1 MKSRL
6 TKVLCLVMCALLLV
20 TGSVFLTLAFLSDTS
35 DTVINT
41 FTVGNVTITLDE
53 AKVDLYGEAIPGADR
68 VTANDY
74 KLIPG
79 QTYTKDPV
87 ITVKK
92 DSEPAYVYLGLAID
106 PAVAAVIDGS
116 GNQSITSQLTANGWI
131 RLKTGGTDAV
141 WADSTDNYTT
151 YEIYYKENAVDA
163 SDGDETVKTF
173 ETFKVKTDPSDAQL
187 NAAKDKTIKVKAFA
201 VQSDNTEGHE
211 NAWNSA
217 FHQAND

>member
-20 TGSVFLTLAFLSDTS
+20 TGSVFLTLAFLSSTS
-35 DTVINT
+35 ETVTNT

-53 AKVDLYGEAIPGADR
+53 AKVDLYGVEEEGADR

-79 QTYTKDPV
+79 QTYKKDPV
-87 ITVKK
+87 ITVKEG
-92 DSEPAYVYLGLAID
+92 SEPAYVYLGLAID

-116 GNQSITSQLTANGWI
+116 IASQLATNGWL
-131 RLKTGGTDAV
+131 RLQTGGTDTV
-141 WADSTDNYTT
+141 WTDSDDTT
-151 YEIYYKENAVDA
+151 YDIYYKANAVDA

-173 ETFKVKTDPSDAQL
+173 ETFKVITDPSDAKL
-187 NAAKDKTIKVKAFA
+187 NAANAKTIKVKAFA
-201 VQSDNTEGHE
+201 VQSANTDSVEA
-211 NAWNSA
+211 AWLSA
-217 FHQAND
+217 FPQVND